1 MQEFVFCIQ
10 WVGVKVVNDVWRA
23 VFLCREGVE
32 VFPAL
37 NEFCRGDCTRCC
49 GLWNRVLRGEGNVFS
64 YLLHFCAFQWLGWV
78 LLGLDSDTMALGR
91 VSKLTVFG
99 KEGDWLL
106 VSFGSS
112 VISSHKSTKSEEW
125 GWQLLVHSWI
135 ILLSNT
141 IRKKCLKCK
150 KKTSKKM
157 KLFILYLQRFKWKM
171 LNLNHYSSM
180 IYVNC

>member
-10 WVGVKVVNDVWRA
+10 VGVKVVNDVWRA

-49 GLWNRVLRGEGNVFS
+49 GLWNIVLRGEGNVFS

-91 VSKLTVFG
+91 VSKLTVLEKRETG
-99 KEGDWLL
+99 YQYPSVPLL
-106 VSFGSS
+106 FHP
-112 VISSHKSTKSEEW
+112 ISRLNQKSHCKRIIKLKKDMPLKATCIKNTK
-125 GWQLLVHSWI
+125 
-135 ILLSNT
+135 
-141 IRKKCLKCK
+141 K
-150 KKTSKKM
+150 
-157 KLFILYLQRFKWKM
+157 
-171 LNLNHYSSM
+171 
-180 IYVNC
+180 